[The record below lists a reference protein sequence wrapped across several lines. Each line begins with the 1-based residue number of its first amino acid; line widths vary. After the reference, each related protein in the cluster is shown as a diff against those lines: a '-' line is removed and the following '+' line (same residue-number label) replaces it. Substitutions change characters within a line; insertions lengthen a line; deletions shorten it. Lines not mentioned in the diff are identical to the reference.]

1 MSAIEQQYAE
11 IVSALAAV
19 DSHVKSL
26 SQGKKVSATRGRVQL
41 SQIEKQVKSLRK
53 SILEHSKSLPTKARE
68 TPKKKD
74 VEAVAEVSP
83 PPALEAMEEAPPA
96 PAQKKPRKRSPAKTV
111 KEKK

>member
-1 MSAIEQQYAE
+1 MSIEQQYAE

-26 SQGKKVSATRGRVQL
+26 SAGKKVSATRGRVQL
-41 SQIEKQVKSLRK
+41 SQIEKQVKGLRK

-74 VEAVAEVSP
+74 VEAAVEVTP
-83 PPALEAMEEAPPA
+83 PPALEAKEETPA
-96 PAQKKPRKRSPAKTV
+96 PAQKKPRKRSPAKVV